1 MTLSDFNNRYS
12 YKLDVMG
19 RDLWFVI
26 KPDMRLGCITVI
38 ARTTHY
44 PSCIT

>member
-1 MTLSDFNNRYS
+1 MTLTNFNNRYS

-26 KPDMRLGCITVI
+26 KPDIETGLYQGDCEVVL
-38 ARTTHY
+38 
-44 PSCIT
+44 